1 MQNGLNELVRDVARS
16 RLVRKTESL
25 PPKDLGSSILSP
37 RAAAPPISWPGDS
50 PLDEYNEGHQ
60 GLNALIISFEDER
73 WGAIRLVKA
82 LNEQGLAVAALC
94 PPNHAMTQTRFARRL
109 YALKDVKNGRT
120 IETALSKAMRD
131 WLPTFLIPGDER
143 ALAFLHALVR
153 RAKSGA
159 PTLLDERSLRVLTD
173 SLGDYEH
180 YNALL
185 MKSETVALARRLGL
199 RTPMGGR
206 ASTAR
211 EAVAWAERIGFP
223 VYVKQSFSWA
233 GQGVVRCNG
242 PEEVA
247 SAFVRMQTRYNNPLF
262 AMAKRLLHRDWYP
275 VNSVVDMQKAIDGSS
290 AFYTALAWKGEM
302 LASFAGA
309 VLRATSAC
317 GPSSVVRLGP
327 HEEMAH
333 VSSEMIAATGAT
345 GFVGFDFM
353 IERETRIAFLLECN
367 PRPVQCCHLGAR
379 IGVDLCQVLA
389 DAVRGDVKPHPP
401 AVREETVALF
411 PQAWAPS
418 AEALMGFEGF
428 VDVPLDDQALLKRMT
443 LFLSEMKLNGM
454 SLP

>member
-1 MQNGLNELVRDVARS
+1 M
-16 RLVRKTESL
+16 
-25 PPKDLGSSILSP
+25 
-37 RAAAPPISWPGDS
+37 
-50 PLDEYNEGHQ
+50 
-60 GLNALIISFEDER
+60 NALIVSFEDER

-82 LNEQGLAVAALC
+82 LNERGLAVAALC

-109 YALKDVKNGRT
+109 YVLNDVKNGRR

-131 WLPTFLIPGDER
+131 WLPTLLIPGDER
-143 ALAFLHALVR
+143 AVAFLHALMR
-153 RAKSGA
+153 RAESGA
-159 PTLLDERSLRVLTD
+159 PTLLDERSLCVLAD

-199 RTPMGGR
+199 RTPMGGG
-206 ASTAR
+206 ASTAP
-211 EAVAWAERIGFP
+211 EAVACAERAGFP

-233 GQGVVRCNG
+233 GQGVVCCNG

-247 SAFVRMQTRYNNPLF
+247 SAFKRMQARYKNPLF

-275 VNSVVDMQKAIDGSS
+275 TNSGVDVQKAIDGSP
-290 AFYTALAWKGEM
+290 AFYAALAWKGEM
-302 LASFAGA
+302 LAGFAGA
-309 VLRATSAC
+309 VLRTTSEC

-333 VSSEMIAATGAT
+333 MSSEMIAATGAT

-353 IERETRIAFLLECN
+353 IERETRNAFLLECN

-389 DAVRGDVKPHPP
+389 EAMRGDVKPRPP

-411 PQAWAPS
+411 PQAWRPG
-418 AEALMGFEGF
+418 AEAFAGFDGF
-428 VDVPLDDQALLKRMT
+428 VDAPLDDQALLTRMT
-443 LFLSEMKLNGM
+443 RYPSEKKLNHGSSM
-454 SLP
+454 IHGRQA